1 MTIDMMIPG
10 NLMLKSNV
18 PQGEFS
24 SKIIKAVH
32 TDTRNTM
39 FPVDS
44 IYGRDWKKAIN
55 ILKKTKTTDQSYKLD
70 KYKTEYASMRNNGLG
85 DKVELS
91 LSHPLESR
99 NNPQPSKVR
108 FNVWN
113 VLTMTS
119 YLIALVV
126 CA

>member
-39 FPVDS
+39 FPIDS

-55 ILKKTKTTDQSYKLD
+55 ILKKTKTTDQSYKGKLD
-70 KYKTEYASMRNNGLG
+70 EYKTTEYASMRNNGLG

-108 FNVWN
+108 SMYVMC
-113 VLTMTS
+113 LIMTS
-119 YLIALVV
+119 YPNALQ
-126 CA
+126 